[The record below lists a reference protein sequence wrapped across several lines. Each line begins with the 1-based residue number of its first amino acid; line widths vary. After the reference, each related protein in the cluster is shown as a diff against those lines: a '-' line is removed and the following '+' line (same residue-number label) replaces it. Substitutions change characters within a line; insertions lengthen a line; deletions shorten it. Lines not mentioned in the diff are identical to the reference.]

1 MAQASLSYPSYLYSL
16 EKNHRFNIIGFMESL
31 RELYRI
37 GQGPSSSHTMG
48 PRKAAEDFIGRH
60 PEVKSVRAELYG
72 SLAAT
77 GKGHL
82 TDKAIREAFKAA
94 GVETEIFWFPDVFRS
109 FHPNCLSLISSDG
122 SVSETYYSVG
132 GGKIVREGDSSS
144 GADEVYPN
152 ELVGSMKKLLAFAD
166 SEGYQ
171 LWEVALRFEK
181 DDICSYMEEIWQV
194 MKDAI
199 KRGLE
204 NEGVLPGGLKL
215 PRKACLVH
223 EQAISMSGALGNTLV
238 AHSYALAV
246 SEENAAG
253 GIIVTAPTCGSCGV
267 LPGALY
273 YIMKEYDIPEK
284 RVIRA
289 LLTAGLV
296 GNIVKTNGSISGAE
310 VGCQGEVGVAC
321 AMAGAAVAQLLGGT
335 IRQVEYAA
343 EMGLEHHLGL
353 TCDPLKGLVQ
363 IPCIERNGFACM
375 RAVDHASFALV
386 GDGTHKISF
395 DDVVEVMMETGHAL
409 PSLYRETSMGGLA
422 RVWGN

>member
-1 MAQASLSYPSYLYSL
+1 
-16 EKNHRFNIIGFMESL
+16 
-31 RELYRI
+31 
-37 GQGPSSSHTMG
+37 MG
-48 PRKAAEDFIGRH
+48 PRKAAEDFISRY
-60 PEVKSVRAELYG
+60 PEIKSVKAELFG

-82 TDKAIREAFKAA
+82 TDKAIREAFQQK
-94 GVETEIFWFPDVFRS
+94 GVETEIFWYPDVFKS
-109 FHPNCLSLISSDG
+109 FHPNCLGLSSADG
-122 SVSETYYSVG
+122 SVYETYYSVG
-132 GGKIVREGDSSS
+132 GGKIVRENEAKKED
-144 GADEVYPN
+144 ADVYPDDK
-152 ELVGSMKKLLAFAD
+152 LGSMKKLLAYCD
-166 SEGYQ
+166 TEGLQ
-171 LWEVALRFEK
+171 LWEVVLDFEGSGIV
-181 DDICSYMEEIWQV
+181 DYIGEVWSV
-194 MKDAI
+194 MQDAI
-199 KRGLE
+199 KRGLD

-215 PRKACLVH
+215 ARKACLVH
-223 EQAISMSGALGNTLV
+223 EQAMSMTGALGNTLV

-246 SEENAAG
+246 SEENAG
-253 GIIVTAPTCGSCGV
+253 GGRIVTAPTCGSCGV

-273 YIMKEYDIPEK
+273 YIMQEYNIPEK
-284 RVIRA
+284 RVLRA
-289 LLTAGLV
+289 LMTAGLV

-335 IRQVEYAA
+335 IHQIEYAA

-375 RAVDHASFALV
+375 RAVDHASYALV
-386 GDGTHKISF
+386 GDGRHKISF

-422 RVWGN
+422 RVYGI